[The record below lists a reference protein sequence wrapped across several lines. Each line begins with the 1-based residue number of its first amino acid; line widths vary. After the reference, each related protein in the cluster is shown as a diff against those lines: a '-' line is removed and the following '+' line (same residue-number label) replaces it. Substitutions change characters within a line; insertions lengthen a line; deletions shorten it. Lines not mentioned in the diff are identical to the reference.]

1 MRPGTA
7 ELRQLLLEGRDL
19 PLLADI
25 PAKILSLPPQ
35 LISSDSSP
43 FTLIARISSQT
54 AELVETWVRGE
65 QPPSQPAGQAR
76 VTIKPICSYGNRV
89 ALYIENIVEQA
100 KPDLILF
107 DTPPLLGLG
116 AGFVHA
122 ANIHN
127 FLGMPLT
134 VVPSLKDGTL
144 LERGRPFFSG
154 SALETVVIKSL
165 LLKIPVVPVGMPFRP
180 VKTRSN
186 QVFQQLLDAVYEE
199 FNLRVPELTD
209 ETALSTEM
217 KKLESRLWNSGI
229 PLSEERG
236 AVVNECCY
244 LASRVREVLGFL
256 SKRKRPVKILLLVD
270 LKLYQDLPSIV
281 HLLNKNKGVNSE
293 FYLPPQKEAEFHG
306 YRVLT
311 HTIQEL
317 MREAEEKGPKS
328 SLAQTLF
335 EKEFRNWLGRKRRMH
350 ISLEDADELI
360 ARLLE
365 TVRHHPLIE
374 RGAGVRGSLS
384 LREIAQGYAL
394 INGGKLTYQA
404 IEKAALIALPHRL
417 ILKPGKEDDRAEIV
431 ERIVLEV
438 LYGLGAPGQG
448 RLPGSGDMKLTKE
461 NIRKILEGLSDVAFK
476 RLDDLEK
483 GIPDFDQ
490 SLADEMMNHPLIQEA
505 LKNMQYPEDSL
516 PALKKLLND
525 LEKRDFTKLMSPNH
539 HSLTEKGRRELSD
552 VLREKLSR
560 GEITKEELEQAMK
573 KAGHLSSGS
582 RGIPVNMPKDKLTNF
597 VAELMDVQ
605 HQGRAKETSLEDVYV
620 HYTLNEKKGVQTD
633 PEKLDYQ
640 KLQMMIHELEKQG
653 LVKSGEKGKTFTL
666 TAKAL
671 TWLLDELVPKTH
683 SEPLIHNAF
692 KKEHE
697 TDKAEVRRYKK
708 GDVFRDISVRH
719 TLREVV
725 KRGKS
730 LEDISVR
737 EFRSFE
743 KKQSLQ
749 LDIALCIDVSASMK
763 DQFKL
768 RYAKMALTGLVKA
781 ALEKND
787 RVGIVSFSNR
797 GEVIAPLTDKPHSLL
812 DAMVRLRAEQYT
824 NIGNGLRCAR
834 EMLLRSKDGNKKYII
849 LITDGQPNA
858 ATAEEAEKQ
867 DPYRDKKGSIYSNS
881 TYWDHM
887 IDAFKS
893 MDWKRKEELGTSH
906 ALTEAVVCRDKDI
919 KISTLLITQQDQQGE
934 WLARKIATIGRGR
947 YYKVKTPES
956 LVIDALNI
964 VQ

>member
-1 MRPGTA
+1 MRPSIV
-7 ELRQLLLEGRDL
+7 ELRELLLEGKGL
-19 PLLADI
+19 SALSDI
-25 PAKILSLPPQ
+25 PVKVLSLPPR
-35 LISSDSSP
+35 LISPDSSP
-43 FTLIARISSQT
+43 LALINHLSPQM
-54 AELVETWVRGE
+54 AELVEAWIQGE
-65 QPPSQPAGQAR
+65 QPPSQPAGPANI
-76 VTIKPICSYGNRV
+76 TIRPVCTYGNRIASYV
-89 ALYIENIVEQA
+89 EKIIEQT

-107 DTPPLLGLG
+107 DAPPLLGLG
-116 AGFVHA
+116 AGIIHA
-122 ANIHN
+122 VSIHN
-127 FLGMPLT
+127 FIGLPFTITLSN
-134 VVPSLKDGTL
+134 PDGGL
-144 LERGRPFFSG
+144 LEAGKPFFSG
-154 SALETVVIKSL
+154 SALETTIIKAL

-180 VKTRSN
+180 VNTRSN
-186 QVFQQLLDAVYEE
+186 QLFQQLLDAVYEE
-199 FNLRVPELTD
+199 FNLRVSELTD
-209 ETALSTEM
+209 ESALNREVRRLGS
-217 KKLESRLWNSGI
+217 KLWNSGI
-229 PLSEERG
+229 SLSEERG
-236 AVVNECCY
+236 SVVNECCY
-244 LASRVREVLGFL
+244 LASRVRELLGMFN
-256 SKRKRPVKILLLVD
+256 KRKRPVKILLLVD
-270 LKLYQDLPSIV
+270 LKLYQDLPSLV
-281 HLLNKNKGVNSE
+281 NLLNKNKGIHSE
-293 FYLPPQKEAEFHG
+293 FYLHPQKEADFHG
-306 YRVLT
+306 YRILT
-311 HTIQEL
+311 HNLQEL
-317 MREAEEKGPKS
+317 FREAQEKGPETT
-328 SLAQTLF
+328 LAQTMF
-335 EKEFRNWLGRKRRMH
+335 EKEFKSWISKKKRMH

-365 TVRHHPLIE
+365 MVRNHPLIE

-417 ILKPGKEDDRAEIV
+417 ILKPGKEDDRDEIV
-431 ERIVLEV
+431 EKVVLEV
-438 LYGLGAPGQG
+438 LYGLGAPTQD
-448 RLPGSGDMKLTKE
+448 RLPRPGDMKLTKE

-505 LKNMQYPEDSL
+505 LKNLQYPEDSL
-516 PALKKLLND
+516 PALKKLLD
-525 LEKRDFTKLMSPNH
+525 QLERRDITKLISPNH
-539 HSLTEKGRRELSD
+539 YSLTEKGQRELSD
-552 VLREKLSR
+552 TLREKLAR
-560 GEITKEELEQAMK
+560 GEITKEELEQALK

-582 RGIPVNMPKDKLTNF
+582 RGVPIDMPKDKLTNF

-620 HYTLNEKKGVQTD
+620 HYTLNEKKGVKTD

-640 KLQMMIHELEKQG
+640 KLQMMIHELEKKG
-653 LVKSGEKGKTFTL
+653 LVRSGEKGKTFTL

-725 KRGKS
+725 KQGKS

-768 RYAKMALTGLVKA
+768 RYAKMALVGLIKA
-781 ALEKND
+781 ALEKHD
-787 RVGIVSFSNR
+787 RVGIIAFSNR
-797 GEVIAPLTDKPHSLL
+797 GEVIAPLTDKVHLLL
-812 DAMVRLRAEQYT
+812 DAMVGLRAEQYT

-834 EMLLRSKDGNKKYII
+834 EMLMRAKDGNKKYII

-858 ATAEEAEKQ
+858 ATAEEVEKH
-867 DPYRDKKGSIYSNS
+867 DPYKDKKVSIYSNS

-893 MDWKRKEELGTSH
+893 LDWKKKEELGTSH
-906 ALTEAVVCRDKDI
+906 ALTEALMCRDKDI

-934 WLARKIATIGRGR
+934 WLARRIATIGRGR

-956 LVIDALNI
+956 LPLDALNI